1 MARLPPQDSGDRLTE
16 LYKITRQLDWLSFTL
31 RKNRKMKLRPYQND
45 LYSNVFQAFTEA
57 RRIMLQLATGGGKT
71 VLFSAIALD
80 LIKRGYK
87 VLILAHRTELIVQ
100 AAEKLGA
107 IAAGVEIGIIK
118 AGYKPNYHAPI
129 QVASVQSLKR
139 RLHHLNPNE
148 FGLVIIDEAHHAT
161 ATTYRHILDHF
172 PESYQLGVTA
182 TPIRT
187 NGEGFADL
195 FDDLICG
202 VTVEELIKQGHLSPF
217 KLYAAPNAMNTKGAR
232 TKQGD
237 YSSKDIAKLN
247 DIGTLAGDLLQTYR
261 QYANGLSCVVFAVNV
276 AHSQAIANRY
286 NAAGIPAKHLDG
298 NTPQG
303 EREETLAAFRRG
315 EIKVISN
322 VGLFTEGL
330 DIPSLMAVQIARPT
344 KSLSLWLQM
353 IGRVLRIF
361 EGKNHAI
368 ILDHTLNYAIH
379 GLPTRRR
386 VWSLFG
392 VEQQQEKIERL
403 LSGEVV
409 IVEEPLEI
417 TETPIQLV
425 EIVEDEDG
433 DRPDFWEQWLAEQ
446 IRVLEFRG
454 YKKHWLYYRLKD
466 EKPPLEV
473 WRKAADYL
481 GYQQGWAWHKFNE
494 HCQPEAA

>member
-1 MARLPPQDSGDRLTE
+1 
-16 LYKITRQLDWLSFTL
+16 
-31 RKNRKMKLRPYQND
+31 
-45 LYSNVFQAFTEA
+45 
-57 RRIMLQLATGGGKT
+57 MLQLPTGGGKT
-71 VLFSAIALD
+71 VIFAMIVHEFVS
-80 LIKRGYK
+80 RGEK
-87 VLILAHRTELIVQ
+87 VLVLAHRTELILQ
-100 AAEKLGA
+100 AAEKLRA
-107 IAAGVEIGIIK
+107 IAAGVEVGIIK
-118 AGYKPNYHAPI
+118 SGIKPNYHAPI

-139 RLHHLNPNE
+139 RLHHLNPND
-148 FGLVIIDEAHHAT
+148 FGLVIIDEAHHST
-161 ATTYRHILDHF
+161 AATYRHILDYF

-195 FDDLICG
+195 FDCLITG
-202 VTVEELIKQGHLSPF
+202 VTVTELIKQKHLSPF
-217 KLYAAPNAMNTKGAR
+217 KLYAAPNSMITNGAKI
-232 TKQGD
+232 KQGD
-237 YSSKDIAKLN
+237 FSAGDVARLN
-247 DIGTLAGDLLQTYR
+247 PVVELAGDLLQSYR

-276 AHSQAIANRY
+276 AHSMAIAQRY

-298 NTPQG
+298 NTPQD
-303 EREETLAAFRRG
+303 EREATLAAFKRG

-330 DIPSLMAVQIARPT
+330 DIPDLMVVQIAKPT

-353 IGRVLRIF
+353 VGRVLRIA
-361 EGKNHAI
+361 ETKDHAI
-368 ILDHTLNYAIH
+368 ILDHTMNYAIH

-392 VEQQQEKIERL
+392 VAQDEEKTTRL
-403 LSGEVV
+403 PSGEIVVIEEPV
-409 IVEEPLEI
+409 IVEEKPVNLI
-417 TETPIQLV
+417 
-425 EIVEDEDG
+425 EIVEDGG

-446 IRVLEFRG
+446 IRVLEHRG

-473 WRKAADYL
+473 WRKAGDYL
-481 GYQQGWAWHKFNE
+481 GYQQGWAWHKWRE